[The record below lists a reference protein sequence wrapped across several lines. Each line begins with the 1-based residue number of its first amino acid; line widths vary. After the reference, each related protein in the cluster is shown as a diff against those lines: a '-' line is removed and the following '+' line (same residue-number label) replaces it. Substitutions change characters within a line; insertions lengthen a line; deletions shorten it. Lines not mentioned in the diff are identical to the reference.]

1 MEDLI
6 GPGGTA
12 GLGALLG
19 YMAAAFADGLRRR
32 RAARADGDAPSDRQL
47 LETIDQLTKD
57 LHEWHNVKD
66 GEPGEQVF
74 TWYGRTMAK
83 RIEGLNAAHEQAQRK
98 LDAVQERLVELAEQ
112 MQEEREA
119 FRAELAEERA
129 RAERAMQRLIDLAIA
144 ATGGDGE
151 VGP

>member
-1 MEDLI
+1 MEDMI

-32 RAARADGDAPSDRQL
+32 RAARRDDDSPSDRQL
-47 LETIDQLTKD
+47 LETIDRLTKD
-57 LHEWHNVKD
+57 LHEWHDVKD

-83 RIEGLNAAHEQAQRK
+83 RIEGLNAAHEQALRK
-98 LDAVQERLVELAEQ
+98 MSAIEGRLLELAEQ

-129 RAERAMQRLIDLAIA
+129 RGERAMQRLIDLAIA
-144 ATGGDGE
+144 AGGEPEG
-151 VGP
+151 GG